1 MPLYCHGK
9 LLIFDFDR
17 LDQAVFRIGH
27 CINAGGKRLD
37 RLVVITVDAMDAFSD
52 DVCEFCAFQYLHIVG
67 GSVVGRC
74 HVVFHPAFI
83 FTRQILVERASET
96 GVYELDAS
104 ADAEKRLMILQTLVQ

>member
-52 DVCEFCAFQYLHIVG
+52 DVCEFCAFQYL
-67 GSVVGRC
+67 
-74 HVVFHPAFI
+74 
-83 FTRQILVERASET
+83 LERASET

>member
-1 MPLYCHGK
+1 MMS
-9 LLIFDFDR
+9 
-17 LDQAVFRIGH
+17 A
-27 CINAGGKRLD
+27 
-37 RLVVITVDAMDAFSD
+37 
-52 DVCEFCAFQYLHIVG
+52 
-67 GSVVGRC
+67 VVGRC